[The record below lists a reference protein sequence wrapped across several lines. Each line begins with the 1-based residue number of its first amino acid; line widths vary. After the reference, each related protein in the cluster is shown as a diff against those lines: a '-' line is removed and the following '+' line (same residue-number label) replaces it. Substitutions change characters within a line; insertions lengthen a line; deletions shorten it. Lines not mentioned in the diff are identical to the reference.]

1 MAMGAQRSTVLRM
14 VLSRG
19 LRLVGLGILLGELAS
34 LALTRLLSSQIWG
47 VSARDPLTL
56 AGIAAVIATAG
67 LLACW
72 LPARKASAVDP
83 MVALRYE

>member
-1 MAMGAQRSTVLRM
+1 
-14 VLSRG
+14 
-19 LRLVGLGILLGELAS
+19 
-34 LALTRLLSSQIWG
+34 